1 MADWIG
7 ALAVAAHRTGF
18 AWQARREI
26 ARLRRHGG
34 AVETRLAEALQAALG
49 EAPGAEAA
57 WMQRIEVLRAALQ
70 ASDVRVSF
78 RDYGA
83 GTRLPATTERTPG
96 DAPYRVVTRRVRDV
110 CRSSAPPH
118 EARVLFHLVR
128 RFRPARCLELGTCLG
143 LSAAY
148 QAAALALNGRGRL
161 VTLEGGAALAR
172 LAERHL
178 EGLGLRNVEV
188 VTGRFAETLPGVL
201 AAHGPFGYVF
211 IDGHHDPAALRAY
224 VHGLTPHLAD
234 EAVLVFDDLFW
245 TTGMRRAWRA
255 VAADAGIGTTA
266 DLLAFGVCL
275 YRRAA

>member
-1 MADWIG
+1 MMAWIDT
-7 ALAVAAHRTGF
+7 LAGAAHRAGF
-18 AWQARREI
+18 AWQARREV
-26 ARLRRHGG
+26 ARLRRAGG
-34 AVETRLAEALQAALG
+34 EAALTLAGAIEAALG
-49 EAPGAEAA
+49 DEADAAAAA
-57 WMQRIEVLRAALQ
+57 WMRRIEALRAALQ
-70 ASDVRVSF
+70 ASDAEVSF
-78 RDYGA
+78 CDYGA
-83 GTRLPATTERTPG
+83 GTRRLAPG
-96 DAPYRVVTRRVRDV
+96 GAAPFREVTRRVRAV

-128 RFRPARCLELGTCLG
+128 RFAPALCLELGTCLG
-143 LSAAY
+143 ISAAY

-201 AAHGPFGYVF
+201 AAHGPFGYAF